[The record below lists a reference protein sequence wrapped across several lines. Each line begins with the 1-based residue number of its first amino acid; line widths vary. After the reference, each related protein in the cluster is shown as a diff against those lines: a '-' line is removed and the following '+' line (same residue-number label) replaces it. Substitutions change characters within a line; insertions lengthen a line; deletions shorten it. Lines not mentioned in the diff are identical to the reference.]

1 MLPIFYRLPLMHQD
15 LDNITGN
22 RRFHLIDY
30 VECFN
35 SCYEL
40 PHLDTITHSY
50 QSASPGFGR
59 CMKDPYKMRRN
70 MMLCFYRCGSGCGC
84 NNWALTEA
92 SMYCPFAAAFPC
104 CPLLSGAFALR
115 STSRVPSSARFNSSS
130 ETSLRSSRRTRCCNC
145 LILIRLAVSLPSPVS
160 DFTSLYERFPSIKH
174 DLPGKALFVTH
185 VLRTYPP
192 LY

>member
-1 MLPIFYRLPLMHQD
+1 MEHEKPASGAFFLCSAIDVDEMLPIFYRLPLMHQD

-84 NNWALTEA
+84 NKLGPYG
-92 SMYCPFAAAFPC
+92 SIHVLPIRRGV
-104 CPLLSGAFALR
+104 PLLSVTFR
-115 STSRVPSSARFNSSS
+115 
-130 ETSLRSSRRTRCCNC
+130 SLRLTKHQPCPVFSAFQLQFRNVT
-145 LILIRLAVSLPSPVS
+145 AV
-160 DFTSLYERFPSIKH
+160 EQ
-174 DLPGKALFVTH
+174 TH
-185 VLRTYPP
+185 QVL
-192 LY
+192 